1 MKSVSSIFVL
11 FFSLCCF
18 SQTHTTIKN
27 DTIISLLEGT
37 ETITILQNDSSHIY
51 NGQYQFTSKLH
62 KKIVN
67 DSIQLEQ
74 LNITGNYS
82 KNNKDGVWKYH
93 FSRFFIDDISVRRSR
108 NLVFNHNFNGSE
120 DEFLMNFKNGNYR
133 IEEIEQEQSQSGGV
147 SIVMS
152 SGGSQAKIVRNDR
165 NYVYTLYKKGEKTYY
180 TVEKIVKPTITIDKK
195 SVKKILNYECYK
207 VLYKSAGE
215 TYEIWV
221 TDALKLTASP
231 MDGLNFGGTVLEIN
245 SKNLTYKAKK
255 IEFVSQ
261 KDNLFDVSSEDKK
274 ITKEQAEDL
283 QEQNIK
289 DFERKAKK

>member
-1 MKSVSSIFVL
+1 MKNVILKVAQVFAAIVCLAGNVLAQNTKQTEGVISYELKINLHANLTKEQQAYKAMIPEFSNQSV
-11 FFSLCCF
+11 
-18 SQTHTTIKN
+18 
-27 DTIISLLEGT
+27 
-37 ETITILQNDSSHIY
+37 
-51 NGQYQFTSKLH
+51 KL
-62 KKIVN
+62 
-67 DSIQLEQ
+67 
-74 LNITGNYS
+74 Y
-82 KNNKDGVWKYH
+82 
-93 FSRFFIDDISVRRSR
+93 
-108 NLVFNHNFNGSE
+108 
-120 DEFLMNFKNGNYR
+120 FKNGNYR